1 MGRKL
6 QRGSVA
12 ESLGPKRPAMAYAEQ
27 LERMELTGIEQMEL
41 TVVEAARPQRR
52 QRT

>member
-6 QRGSVA
+6 QQGSVA
-12 ESLGPKRPAMAYAEQ
+12 ESLGSKRLVMAYAEQ
-27 LERMELTGIEQMEL
+27 LERMELTVVEQMEL
-41 TVVEAARPQRR
+41 TVVKAARPQRR